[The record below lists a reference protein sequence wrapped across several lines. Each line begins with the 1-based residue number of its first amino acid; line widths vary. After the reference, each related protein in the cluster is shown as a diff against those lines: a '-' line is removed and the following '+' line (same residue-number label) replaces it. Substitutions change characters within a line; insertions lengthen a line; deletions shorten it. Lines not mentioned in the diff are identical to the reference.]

1 METSTTLKL
10 AEISI
15 SYSNQIKSSE
25 RKRIRCS
32 QDADKILRSIW
43 KGIEHH
49 ETFIV
54 LCLNRANQLLGF
66 HEVSRGGISGTTT
79 DIRIIFQVAIKS
91 CASALVLAHNHP
103 SNNLQPSEADKK
115 ITAKIVE
122 AGKLLDISILDHL
135 ILAEEGYM
143 SFADSNLL

>member
-1 METSTTLKL
+1 MNSMKL

-15 SYSNQIKSSE
+15 KYSPKIKASE
-25 RKRIRCS
+25 RIRIRCS
-32 QDADKILRSIW
+32 QDGERILRPLFS
-43 KGIEHH
+43 GMEHH
-49 ETFIV
+49 ESFYI
-54 LCLNRANQLLGF
+54 LCLNQANQLLGY
-66 HEVSRGGISGTTT
+66 HQVSQGGISGTIT

-91 CASALVLAHNHP
+91 CASALVLANNHP

-122 AGKLLDISILDHL
+122 AGKLLDISVLDHL